1 MKQSKLREA
10 IAEVNPDA
18 VLWDGLDEALIGVS
32 DCGKAVYDIHK
43 MQLIF
48 ERTMSFEDASEWVS
62 YNILEAYVGEFTP
75 IHVWIHPTYKNNQ
88 KV

>member
-1 MKQSKLREA
+1 MRKTNIREH

-18 VLWDGLDEALIGVS
+18 VLWDGLDEALVGVS
-32 DCGKAVYDIHK
+32 DCGKAVYDIYK
-43 MQLIF
+43 MELIF
-48 ERTMSFEDASEWVS
+48 ARDMSFEDASEHVS

-75 IHVWIHPTYKNNQ
+75 IHVWIHPKYNNNQ